1 MRNADQ
7 DEITALLT
15 AMRAGTSSNIGAAHS
30 LRINDRGALMLSAMG
45 LAVSPVETLAAETSI
60 PTTEW
65 CRRWA
70 Q

>member
-1 MRNADQ
+1 
-7 DEITALLT
+7 
-15 AMRAGTSSNIGAAHS
+15 
-30 LRINDRGALMLSAMG
+30 MLSAMG

-70 Q
+70 QGAAGAIGGR